1 MHDVYFLPIIQLIKP
16 RKRRWAGNIA
26 HMGGG
31 GEMCIQD
38 FSGKNLTERD
48 HMEDIGM
55 DGY

>member
-1 MHDVYFLPIIQLIKP
+1 LNKP
-16 RKRRWAGNIA
+16 RKVEWGGHKA
-26 HMGGG
+26 HMWGG

>member
-16 RKRRWAGNIA
+16 RKMRWAGHIA
-26 HMGGG
+26 HMWGGG
-31 GEMCIQD
+31 GMCIQD